1 MHPRMAPAPSFLVCD
16 PRAIKPILKVVR
28 NENKMVL
35 KPLPVHLEDFSGG
48 SDGKESGYNKGNT
61 AQAQAHL
68 VLLRPQD
75 LPLI

>member
-1 MHPRMAPAPSFLVCD
+1 
-16 PRAIKPILKVVR
+16 
-28 NENKMVL
+28 MVL

-61 AQAQAHL
+61 AQAQAHS